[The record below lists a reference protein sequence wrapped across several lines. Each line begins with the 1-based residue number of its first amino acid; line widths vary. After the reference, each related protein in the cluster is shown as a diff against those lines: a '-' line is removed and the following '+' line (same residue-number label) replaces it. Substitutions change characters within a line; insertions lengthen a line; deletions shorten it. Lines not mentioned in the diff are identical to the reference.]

1 MEQMLQD
8 LREHFRSST
17 DEELLQR
24 YASGDLTEQAQALA
38 GAELRRR
45 GLALPAMLTD
55 EAAPAADLGDLQPVA
70 SFFNATDAQV
80 LLSCFQVS
88 GVPALLADA
97 HLIQTYSLLTPALG
111 GVRVLVPAAYVAQAL
126 EVLAAFERGDFQLDD
141 DTDVGTA
148 DAG

>member
-1 MEQMLQD
+1 MDQTQQD

-45 GLALPAMLTD
+45 GLALPAM
-55 EAAPAADLGDLQPVA
+55 PAADAPTAYLGDLQPVA

-97 HLIQTYSLLTPALG
+97 NLIQTCSLLTPALG
-111 GVRVLVPAAYVAQAL
+111 GVRILVPAAYVAQAR
-126 EVLAAFERGDFQLDD
+126 EVLAAFERGDLRLDD
-141 DTDVGTA
+141 DTDVGKL
-148 DAG
+148 DAR